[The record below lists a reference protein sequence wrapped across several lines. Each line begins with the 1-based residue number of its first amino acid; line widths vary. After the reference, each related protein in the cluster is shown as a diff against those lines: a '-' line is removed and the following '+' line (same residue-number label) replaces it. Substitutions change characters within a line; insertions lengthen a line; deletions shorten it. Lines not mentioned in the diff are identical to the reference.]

1 MITPEEEYIRA
12 ILRIFKEIEEDK
24 TVGIIPTLR
33 NNELV
38 VSKYLVKNKLLN

>member
-1 MITPEEEYIRA
+1 MMLGEDEHIGT